1 MQARWPPWLP
11 LTISALKPWL
21 PQGAGRRRLALA
33 GTLSWTQA
41 APVWLVLGP
50 HFFLPECGL
59 GGGDFLSTGDA
70 AAAAGDSHLG
80 RPWLLQGR
88 VVSMQAGKHPARA
101 SAWVWAAR
109 VPGYQGQLQC
119 QRPRCQEARF
129 CTETSRLGWKLSFF
143 CSPSQHPKPLG
154 MQNGSLEPRWEPKLQ
169 LVLPQGTAFVYEV
182 LSQSIQRTVTPH
194 CKPMAPAHA
203 PDPSSCPPR
212 HWGACS

>member
-21 PQGAGRRRLALA
+21 PQGACRRRLALA

-41 APVWLVLGP
+41 APIWLVLGP

-88 VVSMQAGKHPARA
+88 VVSMQAWEHPAQA
-101 SAWVWAAR
+101 STRVWAAR
-109 VPGYQGQLQC
+109 VPGYQG
-119 QRPRCQEARF
+119 
-129 CTETSRLGWKLSFF
+129 
-143 CSPSQHPKPLG
+143 
-154 MQNGSLEPRWEPKLQ
+154 
-169 LVLPQGTAFVYEV
+169 
-182 LSQSIQRTVTPH
+182 
-194 CKPMAPAHA
+194 
-203 PDPSSCPPR
+203 
-212 HWGACS
+212 

>member
-21 PQGAGRRRLALA
+21 PQGAGHRRLALA

-101 SAWVWAAR
+101 SARVWAAR

-143 CSPSQHPKPLG
+143 LLQPQPVPKA
-154 MQNGSLEPRWEPKLQ
+154 SRHAEWEPGAQ
-169 LVLPQGTAFVYEV
+169 VGAQAAAGAAPRDSICVRGT
-182 LSQSIQRTVTPH
+182 
-194 CKPMAPAHA
+194 
-203 PDPSSCPPR
+203 
-212 HWGACS
+212 